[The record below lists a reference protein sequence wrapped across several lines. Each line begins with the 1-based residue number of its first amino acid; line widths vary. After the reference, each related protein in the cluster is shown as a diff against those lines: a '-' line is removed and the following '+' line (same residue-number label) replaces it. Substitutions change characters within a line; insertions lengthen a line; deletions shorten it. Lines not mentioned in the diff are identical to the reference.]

1 MKPSSDVKNDFQREI
16 KAVFTG
22 GSEVLLK
29 PSEIMKLCE
38 PPHKVATVVEV
49 DIVKPLEEHD
59 KEFYK
64 VKTDGSIS

>member
-1 MKPSSDVKNDFQREI
+1 V
-16 KAVFTG
+16 G

-38 PPHKVATVVEV
+38 PPHKESTVVEV
-49 DIVKPLEEHD
+49 DVVKPLEEHD

-64 VKTDGSIS
+64 IHTES